1 MKYALT
7 LLCCLIMSA
16 AVFADA
22 KIVQTIKSSGIMG
35 QPPKNS
41 TMTIYAKGQKARMDM
56 GNMGG
61 AEGAGVYQIIDVAA
75 QKVFIVE
82 PAKKSVMVMTAD
94 QMKQTAGM
102 LSQLTGNK
110 KATPPSVKK
119 LGTSKTYNGFKC
131 DEYTISMSTPIQ
143 TNGTYCISPEIDLKK
158 ELEGLMSFSK
168 EFAQMFG
175 GDLMN
180 QIHGFPVHSE
190 STSSIMGQT
199 FTSSSDLVSV
209 SHDAQP
215 ESLFVVP
222 ADYKMVEMPAM
233 PKINQ

>member
-1 MKYALT
+1 MKYALAVLFYLT
-7 LLCCLIMSA
+7 ISV

-22 KIVQTIKSSGIMG
+22 KIVQNIKSSGVMG

-41 TMTIYAKGQKARMDM
+41 TMTIYAKGTKARMDM
-56 GNMGG
+56 GTG
-61 AEGAGVYQIIDVAA
+61 GVYQIIDVTA

-82 PAKKSVMVMTAD
+82 PTKKTVMVMTAD

-102 LSQLTGNK
+102 LSQLGGK
-110 KATPPSVKK
+110 KEATPPSVKK

-131 DEYTISMSTPIQ
+131 DEYKISMSTPIQ
-143 TNGTYCISPEIDLKK
+143 SDGTYCISPEINLRK

-168 EFAQMFG
+168 EFAQLFG

-180 QIHGFPVHSE
+180 QINGFPVHSE
-190 STSSIMGQT
+190 STASMFGQT
-199 FTSSSDLVSV
+199 ITSSSDLVSV
-209 SHDAQP
+209 SHDTQP
-215 ESLFVVP
+215 DSLFVVP
-222 ADYKMVEMPAM
+222 ADYKVMEMPAM

>member
-1 MKYALT
+1 MKYALA
-7 LLCCLIMSA
+7 LFFCLTISA

-22 KIVQTIKSSGIMG
+22 KIVQNIKSSGIMG

-41 TMTIYAKGQKARMDM
+41 TMTIYAKGQKARMDL
-56 GNMGG
+56 GTN
-61 AEGAGVYQIIDVAA
+61 GVYQIIDIPA
-75 QKVFIVE
+75 QKIFIVE
-82 PAKKSVMVMTAD
+82 PAKKSVMVMTAE
-94 QMKQTAGM
+94 QIKQTAGV
-102 LSQLTGNK
+102 LSQLGGNK
-110 KATPPSVKK
+110 QAAPPTVKK

-131 DEYTISMSTPIQ
+131 DEYKISMSAPMQ
-143 TNGTYCISPEIDLKK
+143 TDGTYCISPEIDLKK
-158 ELEGLMSFSK
+158 EMEGLMSFSK

-199 FTSSSDLVSV
+199 FTSSADLISV

-215 ESLFVVP
+215 DSLFVIP

-233 PKINQ
+233 PKMNQ